1 MVATSGGGNNFAFI
15 LNCAFKDNAVYNV
28 GNVDRSVLDLLEELL
43 EDSTSEI
50 GGGAIFSNGPIGVEG
65 CTFGFFKAELL
76 VIAPI
81 WM

>member
-43 EDSTSEI
+43 E
-50 GGGAIFSNGPIGVEG
+50 GACLFVILLLF
-65 CTFGFFKAELL
+65 L
-76 VIAPI
+76 VIGEKYS
-81 WM
+81 